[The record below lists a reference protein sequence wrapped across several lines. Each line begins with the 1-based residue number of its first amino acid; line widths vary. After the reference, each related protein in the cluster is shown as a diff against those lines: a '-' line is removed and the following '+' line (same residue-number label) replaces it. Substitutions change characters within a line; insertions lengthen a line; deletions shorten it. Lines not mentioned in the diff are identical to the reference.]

1 MSYPPIPVIVVS
13 SGEPA
18 GIGPD
23 IVLDAL
29 TNEPNLDA
37 CISVTGDPA
46 VLRERAVCLGLDVC
60 IRETD
65 STASVPVH
73 QPGQIHVIPA
83 PVSARVVPGTL
94 NPENA
99 ASVIEC
105 IDLATRLCLQGKAR
119 AMVTAPV
126 HKAAINDGGIAFQ
139 GHTEWIAKRTGCV
152 LPVMMLASPAL
163 RVCLATTHIPLS
175 AVPSAITHDLLTR
188 ILRIMDRDIGAL
200 YGIPHP
206 EICVLGLN
214 PHAGENGYLGREEL
228 DTIIPALNSLK
239 ASGLRL
245 TGPLPADTAFTEHHL
260 HRFDAVLA
268 MYHDQGLPVIKHQ
281 GFGEIVNV
289 TLGLPIV
296 RTSVDHGTALDLAAT
311 GRASASSMVSAI
323 RLAIGF
329 AHNRVSESP

>member
-1 MSYPPIPVIVVS
+1 MSHPPIPGIAIS
-13 SGEPA
+13 SGDPA

-29 TNEPNLDA
+29 TNERKFDA
-37 CISVTGDPA
+37 RISVTGDPA
-46 VLRERAVCLGLDVC
+46 VLRDRAAHLGLDVR
-60 IRETD
+60 IREID
-65 STASVPVH
+65 FTASVPVH
-73 QPGQIHVIPA
+73 QPGLIHVIPT
-83 PVSARVVPGTL
+83 PVSARVVAGTL
-94 NPENA
+94 NPGNA
-99 ASVIEC
+99 ASVIES
-105 IDLATRLCLQGKAR
+105 IDLATQLCLQGNAG

-139 GHTEWIAKRTGCV
+139 GHTEWIAKRTGCE

-175 AVPSAITHDLLTR
+175 AVPSAITHELLVN
-188 ILRIMDRDIGAL
+188 ILRIMDRDIGKL

-214 PHAGENGYLGREEL
+214 PHAGEDGYLGREEL
-228 DTIIPALNSLK
+228 DIIVPALNSLK

-260 HRFDAVLA
+260 SRFDAVLA

-289 TLGLPIV
+289 TLGLPII

-311 GRASASSMVSAI
+311 GKASASSMISAI

-329 AHNRVSESP
+329 AHNRISESP